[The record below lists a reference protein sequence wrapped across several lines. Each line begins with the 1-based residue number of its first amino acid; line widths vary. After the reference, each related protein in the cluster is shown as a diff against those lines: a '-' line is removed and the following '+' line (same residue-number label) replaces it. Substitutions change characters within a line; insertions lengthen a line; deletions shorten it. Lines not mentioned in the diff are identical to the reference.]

1 MNTKTLSLKLL
12 KLLSALCAL
21 VMCAT
26 LAACGGGSDDG
37 DTTGSKDSN
46 DSSDSSQTEGT
57 SLKDLPQIAG
67 LVAEGDPGKEPT
79 ISFHAP
85 MTVENGAYAVLQKGN
100 GDPVKVGNR
109 VCMQGIAFNA
119 EDGSQMANS
128 WTDNTPDCSALVT
141 EDAIAQSPLYEL
153 ISQQNINATFAV
165 GQNDGDSSYIWV
177 MTVVSQST
185 DLTRA
190 EGEKV
195 TDIPAN
201 LPKVTLGKKG
211 KPSIDMNGQGDV
223 TELIVQPLIKGDGA
237 VVQEN
242 GTVRAHYTGW
252 LLDGTQFDSSW
263 DRGEASDF
271 SLDSVIKGWQQG
283 LAGQTVGSQVLLI
296 VPPDL
301 GYGDTGSGDTIPGG
315 ATLVFVVDI
324 LATY

>member
-1 MNTKTLSLKLL
+1 MYKKTLPYMFA

-21 VMCAT
+21 AMCAT
-26 LAACGGGSDDG
+26 LAACNG
-37 DTTGSKDSN
+37 DADAENSSEGN
-46 DSSDSSQTEGT
+46 DSSSSAQSG
-57 SLKDLPQIAG
+57 SGALKDLPQIPG
-67 LVAEGDPGKEPT
+67 LVAEGEPGQEPT
-79 ISFHAP
+79 VSFHTP

-100 GDPVKVGNR
+100 GDPVKIGNR
-109 VCMQGIAFNA
+109 VCMQGIAINT
-119 EDGSQMANS
+119 EDGSQLVNS
-128 WTDNTPDCSALVT
+128 WEENTPDCSAVVT
-141 EDAIAQSPLYEL
+141 EDAIAQMPLYEL
-153 ISQQNINATFAV
+153 ISQQKINATFAI
-165 GQNDGDSSYIWV
+165 GQNDGESSYIWV
-177 MTVVSQST
+177 MTLVSQST
-185 DLTRA
+185 DPTRA
-190 EGEKV
+190 EGETV

-201 LPKVTLGKKG
+201 LPKVTLDKDG

-242 GTVRAHYTGW
+242 GSVRAHYTGW

-263 DRGEASDF
+263 DRGEPSDF
-271 SLDSVIKGWQQG
+271 SLDKVIDGWQQG

-301 GYGDTGSGDTIPGG
+301 GYGDSGSGDTIPGG